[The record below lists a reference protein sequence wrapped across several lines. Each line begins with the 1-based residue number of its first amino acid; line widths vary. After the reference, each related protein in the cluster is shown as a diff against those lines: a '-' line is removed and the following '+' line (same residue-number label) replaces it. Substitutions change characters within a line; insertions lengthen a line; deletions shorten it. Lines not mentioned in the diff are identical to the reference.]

1 MRKLSAGFRACSIC
15 NTAYPENIK
24 PTDNFCVTSTGITF
38 LYTPYEIGVYAVGMP
53 RIEMPYS
60 SIDELLR

>member
-1 MRKLSAGFRACSIC
+1 MGY
-15 NTAYPENIK
+15 YPENIK

-53 RIEMPYS
+53 RIEIPYS
-60 SIDELLR
+60 SIDELLK